1 MMTRKKVSTLSY
13 LTAIGWLLAYRCY
26 KKGARTSLAKHH
38 LEQSLGVGLIA
49 VLLNLLVVPMV
60 VLNTVFAPILL
71 FSNMGLVIL
80 WMIGLISAYHGVRL
94 PLPLIGFYF
103 RDKFRFIP

>member
-26 KKGARTSLAKHH
+26 KKGARTSLAKYH
-38 LEQSLGVGLIA
+38 LEQSLGMGIIVF
-49 VLLNLLVVPMV
+49 VMNLLLVPL
-60 VLNTVFAPILL
+60 VLINTVFAPILF
-71 FSNMGLVIL
+71 FSNLGLVIL

-94 PLPLIGFYF
+94 PLPFIGFYF

>member
-1 MMTRKKVSTLSY
+1 MITRKKVSILSY
-13 LTAIGWLLAYRCY
+13 LTAIGWLLAYRYY
-26 KKGARTSLAKHH
+26 KRGARTSLAKFH
-38 LEQSLGVGLIA
+38 LEQSLGIGIIA
-49 VLLNLLVVPMV
+49 AIANVLMVPPVLV
-60 VLNTVFAPILL
+60 NTVFAPVLL

-94 PLPLIGFYF
+94 PLPFIGFYF

>member
-1 MMTRKKVSTLSY
+1 MTRKKVSTLSY
-13 LTAIGWLLAYRCY
+13 LTAIGWLLAYRSY
-26 KKGARTSLAKHH
+26 KKGARTSLAKYH
-38 LEQSLGVGLIA
+38 LEQSLGVGIIA
-49 VLLNLLVVPMV
+49 VLINLFAVPLVLM
-60 VLNTVFAPILL
+60 NTFFAPILL

-94 PLPLIGFYF
+94 PLPFIGFYF